1 MRPTPT
7 AAILSLLLCACDTA
21 PADPD
26 AGPTIVDAGP
36 EIPDR
41 PAVREW
47 LKIELPGTVCGD
59 GSQYKFWVNYAPG
72 AVDTLVYFEAGG
84 ACWDYPSCSGAEGI
98 RGAAHPDGIP
108 DDLIDLWALGSPL
121 MRRSRAENPAATWN
135 MVFVPYCT
143 GDVHIGSRDV
153 VYEDP
158 AGVEPPLEWHHRGY
172 DNVQA
177 VIGWMEEQFPYVD
190 RLLVSGCSAGGAG
203 AINNY
208 AFLRDRL
215 APNRGYLLND
225 SGPIFPSDSNS
236 ALLHDRIR
244 EAWDVDGVIGA
255 ALPAEAE
262 RIGADLGAINAV
274 LAERYPDDRLVTT
287 FFRLDYDYSLYSYER
302 FYEPTPDRAEIYR
315 RWWEDTQAL
324 IERYDGY
331 DNLAYYI
338 PFWRELNNSHCA
350 TLVEW
355 AGTEI
360 EEDDV
365 DLEAYLRR
373 MLDDDAPLASHLE
386 EAREGPYE
394 SLAP

>member
-1 MRPTPT
+1 MRS
-7 AAILSLLLCACDTA
+7 ALLLSSLLLVACDAA
-21 PADPD
+21 PVDPD
-26 AGPTIVDAGP
+26 GGAPMTDAGP

-41 PAVREW
+41 PAVHEW

-59 GSQYKFWVNYAPG
+59 GSQYKFFVNYAAG

-108 DDLIDLWALGSPL
+108 DDLMDLWVLGTPLLRRGRSESPVA
-121 MRRSRAENPAATWN
+121 RWN
-135 MVFVPYCT
+135 IVFVPYCT

-158 AGVEPPLEWHHRGY
+158 AGIEPPLEWHHRGY

-177 VIGWMEEQFPYVD
+177 VIAWMEEQFPYVE

-203 AINNY
+203 AVNNY

-215 APNRGYLLND
+215 APARGYLLND
-225 SGPIFPSDSNS
+225 SGPIMPSDSNS
-236 ALLHDRIR
+236 APLHDRIR

-262 RIGADLGAINAV
+262 RISADLGAINAV
-274 LAERYPDDRLVTT
+274 LAERYPHDRMVTT

-302 FYEPTPDRAEIYR
+302 FYDPTPDRAEIYR
-315 RWWEDTQAL
+315 RWWEDTQQL
-324 IERYDGY
+324 VELHDRY

-360 EEDDV
+360 EEDGV
-365 DLEAYLRR
+365 DLEAYLRQV
-373 MLDDDAPLASHLE
+373 LDDGAPLTSHLE